1 MELFTIDNM
10 LALITLTFL
19 EIVLG
24 IDNIIFISITT
35 EKLPAD
41 KRKFARILGLFLAMI
56 MRIILLALITQL
68 HVLNNPLFNIFDMD
82 ITGKG
87 LILLGG
93 GLFLL
98 VKSTL
103 EIHHKVEQIEYPS
116 EHKKKLISMGNAI
129 FQIIMLDLVF
139 SFDSILTAVGLSDNL
154 AIMIV
159 AVVISLIVMMVFA
172 NSISDFINQHP
183 SLQLLALS
191 FLILIGFMLI
201 LEAFHFEIPKGY
213 IYFAVLFSFIIEL
226 LNMRFR
232 SKRKERLRK
241 KKQAANS

>member
-1 MELFTIDNM
+1 MELLTADN
-10 LALITLTFL
+10 LFALLTLTFL

-24 IDNIIFISITT
+24 IDNIIFISIVTD
-35 EKLPAD
+35 KLPKD
-41 KRKFARILGLFLAMI
+41 KQKFARVFGLFLAML

-68 HVLNNPLFNIFDMD
+68 AVLENSLFEVFDID

-103 EIHHKVEQIEYPS
+103 EIHHKVEQIE
-116 EHKKKLISMGNAI
+116 HTQKKNGKLISMGNAI
-129 FQIIMLDLVF
+129 FQIVMLDLVF
-139 SFDSILTAVGLSDNL
+139 SFDSILTAVGLSDQL
-154 AIMIV
+154 IIMII
-159 AVVISLIVMMVFA
+159 AVVISLVVMMVFA
-172 NSISDFINQHP
+172 NSISDFINNHP

-201 LEAFHFEIPKGY
+201 LEAFHFDIPKGY

-232 SKRKERLRK
+232 ANKKEV
-241 KKQAANS
+241 NGE

>member
-1 MELFTIDNM
+1 MELLTTDSLF
-10 LALITLTFL
+10 ALLTLTFL

-24 IDNIIFISITT
+24 IDNIIFISIVTD
-35 EKLPAD
+35 KLP
-41 KRKFARILGLFLAMI
+41 KEKQKFARVFGLFLAML
-56 MRIILLALITQL
+56 MRVILLALITQL
-68 HVLNNPLFNIFDMD
+68 AVLENSLFEVFDID

-103 EIHHKVEQIEYPS
+103 EIHHKVEQIEHT
-116 EHKKKLISMGNAI
+116 EKKKGKLISMSNAI
-129 FQIIMLDLVF
+129 FQIVMLDLVF

-154 AIMIV
+154 TIMVI
-159 AVVISLIVMMVFA
+159 AVVISLVVMMVFA
-172 NSISDFINQHP
+172 NSISEFINNHP

-232 SKRKERLRK
+232 AK
-241 KKQAANS
+241 KKKINGG

>member
-1 MELFTIDNM
+1 MELLTVDNL
-10 LALITLTFL
+10 LALLTLTFL

-35 EKLPAD
+35 EKLPVD
-41 KRKFARILGLFLAMI
+41 KQKFARILGLFLAMI

-68 HVLNNPLFNIFDMD
+68 HVLNNALFTLFDMD

-103 EIHHKVEQIEYPS
+103 EIHHKVEQIEHPN
-116 EHKKKLISMGNAI
+116 EQEKKLISMGNAI
-129 FQIIMLDLVF
+129 FQIVMLDLVF

-154 AIMIV
+154 TIMVI
-159 AVVISLIVMMVFA
+159 AVIISLVVMMVFA

-232 SKRKERLRK
+232 ANKRARMAK
-241 KKQAANS
+241 K

>member
-1 MELFTIDNM
+1 MELFTVDNL

-24 IDNIIFISITT
+24 IDNIIFISLVTD
-35 EKLPAD
+35 KLP
-41 KRKFARILGLFLAMI
+41 KEKQKFGRLVGLALAMI
-56 MRIILLALITQL
+56 MRVILLALITQL
-68 HVLNNPLFNIFDMD
+68 HVLNNTLFEVFDID

-103 EIHHKVEQIEYPS
+103 EIHHKVEQIEEPT
-116 EHKKKLISMGNAI
+116 EVERKFVTMGNAI
-129 FQIIMLDLVF
+129 FQIVMLDLVF

-154 AIMIV
+154 TIMVV
-159 AVVISLIVMMVFA
+159 AVVISLLVMMIFA
-172 NSISDFINQHP
+172 NSISNFINNHP

-201 LEAFHFEIPKGY
+201 LEAFHFDIPKGY
-213 IYFAVLFSFIIEL
+213 IYFAVLFSFMIEL
-226 LNMRFR
+226 LNMKFR
-232 SKRKERLRK
+232 SNKKTRLANK
-241 KKQAANS
+241 K

>member
-1 MELFTIDNM
+1 MELLTVDNL
-10 LALITLTFL
+10 LALLTLTFL

-35 EKLPAD
+35 DKLPVD
-41 KRKFARILGLFLAMI
+41 KQKFARILGLFLAMI

-68 HVLNNPLFNIFDMD
+68 HVLNNTLFTLFDMD

-103 EIHHKVEQIEYPS
+103 EIHHKVEQIEHPS
-116 EHKKKLISMGNAI
+116 DHKTKKISMGNAI
-129 FQIIMLDLVF
+129 FQIVMLDLVF

-154 AIMIV
+154 TIMVI
-159 AVVISLIVMMVFA
+159 AVIISLIVMMVFA
-172 NSISDFINQHP
+172 NSISEFINQHP

-232 SKRKERLRK
+232 ANKRARNAK
-241 KKQAANS
+241 KN

>member
-1 MELFTIDNM
+1 MELFTIDNL

-35 EKLPAD
+35 DKLPVE
-41 KRKFARILGLFLAMI
+41 KQKFARLFGLFLAML

-68 HVLNNPLFNIFDMD
+68 HVLNNKLFSIFDID

-103 EIHHKVEQIEYPS
+103 EIHHKVEQIE
-116 EHKKKLISMGNAI
+116 HTAQHQNKKITVANAI

-139 SFDSILTAVGLSDNL
+139 SFDSILTAVGLSNNL
-154 AIMIV
+154 SIMII
-159 AVVISLIVMMVFA
+159 AVIISLIVMMVFA
-172 NSISDFINQHP
+172 NSISNFINQYP

-232 SKRKERLRK
+232 ANRKASRK
-241 KKQAANS
+241 KKA

>member
-1 MELFTIDNM
+1 MELLTVDNL
-10 LALITLTFL
+10 LALLTLTFL

-24 IDNIIFISITT
+24 IDNIIFISVTT
-35 EKLPAD
+35 EKLPVE
-41 KRKFARILGLFLAMI
+41 KQKFARILGLFLAMI

-68 HVLNNPLFNIFDMD
+68 HVLNNTLFTLFDMD

-103 EIHHKVEQIEYPS
+103 EIHHKVEQIEHTG
-116 EHKKKLISMGNAI
+116 EKEKKLITMANAL
-129 FQIIMLDLVF
+129 FQIVMLDLVF

-154 AIMIV
+154 TIMII
-159 AVVISLIVMMVFA
+159 AVIISLIVMMVFA
-172 NSISDFINQHP
+172 NSISEFINNHP

-232 SKRKERLRK
+232 ANKKARLAK
-241 KKQAANS
+241 KKE

>member
-1 MELFTIDNM
+1 MELLTTDSLF
-10 LALITLTFL
+10 ALITLTFL

-24 IDNIIFISITT
+24 IDNIIFISIVTD
-35 EKLPAD
+35 KLPKD
-41 KRKFARILGLFLAMI
+41 KQKFARILGLFLAML

-68 HVLNNPLFNIFDMD
+68 SVLENSLFKVFDID

-103 EIHHKVEQIEYPS
+103 EIHHKVEQIEHT
-116 EHKKKLISMGNAI
+116 EKKNGKLISMGNAI
-129 FQIIMLDLVF
+129 FQIVMLDLVF
-139 SFDSILTAVGLSDNL
+139 SFDSILTAVGLSDQL
-154 AIMIV
+154 IIMVI
-159 AVVISLIVMMVFA
+159 AVVISLVVMMVFA
-172 NSISDFINQHP
+172 NSISEFINNHP

-232 SKRKERLRK
+232 K
-241 KKQAANS
+241 KKKEVTNGN

>member
-1 MELFTIDNM
+1 MELLTADN
-10 LALITLTFL
+10 LFALLTLTFL

-24 IDNIIFISITT
+24 IDNIIFISIVTD
-35 EKLPAD
+35 KLP
-41 KRKFARILGLFLAMI
+41 KNKQKFARVLGLFLAML

-68 HVLNNPLFNIFDMD
+68 AVLENSLFEIFDID

-87 LILLGG
+87 FILLGG

-103 EIHHKVEQIEYPS
+103 EIHHKVEQIE
-116 EHKKKLISMGNAI
+116 HTQKKNSKLISMGNAI
-129 FQIIMLDLVF
+129 FQIVMLDIVF
-139 SFDSILTAVGLSDNL
+139 SFDSILTAVGLSDQL
-154 AIMIV
+154 IIMVI

-172 NSISDFINQHP
+172 NSISEFINDHP

-201 LEAFHFEIPKGY
+201 LEAFHFDIPKGY

-232 SKRKERLRK
+232 SNKKR
-241 KKQAANS
+241 

>member
-1 MELFTIDNM
+1 MELFTVDNL
-10 LALITLTFL
+10 LALLTLTFL

-35 EKLPAD
+35 EKLPVD
-41 KRKFARILGLFLAMI
+41 KQKFARLLGLFLAMI

-68 HVLNNPLFNIFDMD
+68 QVLNNPLFNLFEMD

-103 EIHHKVEQIEYPS
+103 EIHHKVEQIEHTS
-116 EHKKKLISMGNAI
+116 EVVRKKISMANAL
-129 FQIIMLDLVF
+129 FQIVMLDLVF

-154 AIMIV
+154 LIMTI

-172 NSISDFINQHP
+172 NSISEFIKQHP

-213 IYFAVLFSFIIEL
+213 IYFAVMFSFIIEL

-232 SKRKERLRK
+232 SKKRSQLVK
-241 KKQAANS
+241 KK